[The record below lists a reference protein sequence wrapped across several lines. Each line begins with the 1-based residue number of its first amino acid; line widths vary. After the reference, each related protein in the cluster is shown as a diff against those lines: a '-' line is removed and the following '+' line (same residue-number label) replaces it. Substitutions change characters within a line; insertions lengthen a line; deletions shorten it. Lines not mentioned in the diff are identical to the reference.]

1 MSDLMEKFREKGL
14 RQAASTA
21 NFVSADVLERIGSM
35 APDQLN
41 ALDFGAVRVDNQGK
55 ILFYNRY
62 ESQLAAIAPADAEGK
77 NFFYDVAPCTNNR
90 LFLGSFQQGVRDGSL
105 HILFFYTFTYRM
117 KPTYVK
123 VVLFKASPNENWI
136 FVQKMGV

>member
-1 MSDLMEKFREKGL
+1 MGDLMEKFREKGI
-14 RQAASTA
+14 RQANSAS
-21 NFVSADVLERIGSM
+21 NFVPANVLEGVNSM
-35 APDQLN
+35 SDAELN
-41 ALDFGAVRVDNQGK
+41 ALDFGVVRVDNQGK

-62 ESQLAAIAPADAEGK
+62 ESDLAGISPAEATGK

-90 LFLGSFQQGVRDGSL
+90 LFLGSFQQGVRDAAL

-123 VVLFKASPNENWI
+123 VVLLKTKPDDNWI
-136 FVQKMGV
+136 FVQKMGA

>member
-1 MSDLMEKFREKGL
+1 MSELMEKFREKGL
-14 RQAASTA
+14 RQANSAS
-21 NFVSADVLERIGSM
+21 NFVPAHVLEGIASMSADE
-35 APDQLN
+35 LN
-41 ALDFGAVRVDNQGK
+41 ALDFGVVRVDNQGK
-55 ILFYNRY
+55 ILFYNKY
-62 ESQLAAIAPADAEGK
+62 ESELAGIPPAEATGK

-90 LFLGSFQQGVRDGSL
+90 LFLGSFQQGVREGTL

-123 VVLFKASPNENWI
+123 VVIYKNKADENWI

>member
-1 MSDLMEKFREKGL
+1 MSDLMEQFREKGV
-14 RQAASTA
+14 RQAQSPA
-21 NFVSADVLERIGSM
+21 NFLSEPFLQKLPTASQDE
-35 APDQLN
+35 LN
-41 ALDFGAVRVDNQGK
+41 AQNFGAVRVDDQGK

-62 ESQLAAIAPADAEGK
+62 ESQLAGIASSEAEGK

-90 LFLGSFQQGVRDGSL
+90 LFLGSFQQGVQAGKQ
-105 HILFFYTFTYRM
+105 HMLFFYTFTYRM

-123 VVLFKASPNENWI
+123 VVLYKDRPDENWI

>member
-1 MSDLMEKFREKGL
+1 MNDLMEQFREKGV
-14 RQAASTA
+14 RQAQSSS
-21 NFVSADVLERIGSM
+21 NFLSAEFLTKVNSATPQE
-35 APDQLN
+35 LN
-41 ALDFGAVRVDNQGK
+41 AQNFGTVRVDDTGK

-62 ESQLAAIAPADAEGK
+62 ESELAGIAASEAEGK

-90 LFLGSFQQGVRDGSL
+90 LFLGSFQKGVSDGQL

-123 VVLFKASPNENWI
+123 VVLYKDRPGENWI